1 MPLALHLN
9 HRWSL
14 IAHRWLLLGLL
25 LPYGLQAEP
34 QSSTTSAPGTRLTI
48 QVQPSIDWLTLDARI
63 EPIDRG
69 SVAAQTAGRVS
80 QITVDVNDVVPA
92 GQLLIEITNT
102 SQSAGLDQA
111 KAALQAAES
120 QQRDTDRQL
129 ARMSALVAKGT
140 ISRREYDAAK
150 TQNDAAVSAVEQ
162 AKAALVQARENLGY
176 TRILAPYAGIVSA
189 RHVALGETVSPG
201 QPLLSGY
208 AFEKMRLV
216 AELPARY
223 VNALRPDSPLRAQ
236 MPDGQTLRL
245 SEHQLFQFSDPRSH
259 TFTLRVPL
267 PRQEQPAWH
276 AGGWAKLAVPLPARP
291 MIRIPE
297 SAVLRQS
304 ELSAVYLWQPEGYVL
319 RQVRL
324 GTHQDAE
331 VEVLAGLQAGEQI
344 AADAYAIL
352 QQQGGHDA
360 P

>member
-1 MPLALHLN
+1 MLRRTPALCLLPLTLFALGAL
-9 HRWSL
+9 SSP
-14 IAHRWLLLGLL
+14 WLLA
-25 LPYGLQAEP
+25 AETP
-34 QSSTTSAPGTRLTI
+34 PAPTLITI
-48 QVQPSIDWLTLDARI
+48 QAQPQTDWFEMDARI
-63 EPIDRG
+63 EPVDQG
-69 SVAAQTAGRVS
+69 SVSAQTAGRVS

-140 ISRREYDAAK
+140 ISRRDYDTAK
-150 TQNDAAVSAVEQ
+150 TQSDAAISAVDQ
-162 AKAALVQARENLGY
+162 AKAALVQAKENLGY

-189 RHVALGETVSPG
+189 RHVALGETVNPG
-201 QPLLSGY
+201 QLLLSGY
-208 AFEKMRLV
+208 AFAKMRLV
-216 AELPARY
+216 ADLPARFI
-223 VNALRPDSPLRAQ
+223 NLLQPETPLRATL
-236 MPDGQTLRL
+236 PDGQILPL
-245 SEHQLFQFSDPRSH
+245 DQHELFQFSDPASH
-259 TFTLRVPL
+259 TYTLRALL
-267 PRQEQPAWH
+267 PPQSQPRWH
-276 AGGWAKLAVPLPARP
+276 AGDWAKLALPLPQRA

-304 ELSAVYLWQPEGYVL
+304 ELSAVYLQQEQGFVL

-324 GTHQDAE
+324 GRHQE
-331 VEVLAGLQAGEQI
+331 GQVEVLAGLKEGEQI

-352 QQQGGHDA
+352 NQQGGHYA

>member
-1 MPLALHLN
+1 MF
-9 HRWSL
+9 HR
-14 IAHRWLLLGLL
+14 
-25 LPYGLQAEP
+25 
-34 QSSTTSAPGTRLTI
+34 TSAPHPLTLGILWLIASFCGPLGAAEAPASLLTI
-48 QVQPSIDWLTLDARI
+48 QSQARSDWFVMDARI
-63 EPIDRG
+63 EPQDQG

-120 QQRDTDRQL
+120 QQRDSERQL

-140 ISRREYDAAK
+140 VSRREYDSAK
-150 TQNDAAVSAVEQ
+150 TQSDAANSAVDQ
-162 AKAALVQARENLGY
+162 AKAALVQAKENLGY

-189 RHVALGETVSPG
+189 RHVSLGETVNPG

-223 VNALRPDSPLRAQ
+223 VNVIQPQTALRATL
-236 MPDGQTLRL
+236 PDGQTLTL
-245 SEHQLFQFSDPRSH
+245 SQHQLFQFSDPNSH
-259 TFTLRVPL
+259 TYTLRAQLPPQSQPL
-267 PRQEQPAWH
+267 WH
-276 AGGWAKLAVPLPARP
+276 AGGWAKLALPLPPRQVIA
-291 MIRIPE
+291 IPE
-297 SAVLRQS
+297 GAVLRQS
-304 ELSAVYLWQPEGYVL
+304 ELSAVYLKQTEGYVL

-324 GTHQDAE
+324 GRHDE
-331 VEVLAGLQAGEQI
+331 GSVEVLAGLQEGEQI

-352 QQQGGHDA
+352 KQQGGHYA

>member
-1 MPLALHLN
+1 MLPALPLK
-9 HRWSL
+9 HRWSF
-14 IAHRWLLLGLL
+14 IAYRWLLLGLL
-25 LPYGLQAEP
+25 PLALHAEP
-34 QSSTTSAPGTRLTI
+34 ESSAGSTTSTRITI
-48 QVQPSIDWLTLDARI
+48 LAQPAVDWLTLDARI
-63 EPIDRG
+63 EPIDQG

-111 KAALQAAES
+111 KAALQAAAS

-162 AKAALVQARENLGY
+162 AKAALVQAQENLGY

-189 RHVALGETVSPG
+189 RHVTLGETISPG
-201 QPLLSGY
+201 QLLLSGY

-216 AELPARY
+216 SELPARY
-223 VNALRPDSPLRAQ
+223 VNTLQPDSQLRAL
-236 MPDGQTLRL
+236 MPDGQSLL
-245 SEHQLFQFSDPRSH
+245 LNEHQLFQFSDPQSH

-267 PRQEQPAWH
+267 PRQEQPGWH
-276 AGGWAKLAVPLPARP
+276 AGDWAKLAVPLPARP

-304 ELSAVYLWQPEGYVL
+304 ELSAVYLWQPAGYVL

-324 GTHQDAE
+324 GAHQAGE
-331 VEVLAGLQAGEQI
+331 VEVLAGLHNGEQI
-344 AADAYAIL
+344 AADAYAVL
-352 QQQGGHDA
+352 QQQGGNYA